1 MTRADVLLVAIH
13 PVRDF
18 ATWERMLT
26 DQLLQMDAH
35 GVVGHRLFRSV
46 DDPNE
51 VMVALELE
59 SKEHAEALMQDG
71 EQLRAWL
78 DRAGVE
84 VYPSVFIGEE
94 VVPSDADA

>member
-1 MTRADVLLVAIH
+1 MTEVLLVAIH
-13 PVRDF
+13 AVRDF
-18 ATWERMLT
+18 ATWERSLT
-26 DQLLQMDAH
+26 EQLERLGAL
-35 GVVGHRLFRSV
+35 GVVGHRLYRSV

-59 SKEHAEALMQDG
+59 SREHAEALMQDS

-84 VYPSVFIGEE
+84 VYPSVFVGEE
-94 VVPSDADA
+94 VTSGGA